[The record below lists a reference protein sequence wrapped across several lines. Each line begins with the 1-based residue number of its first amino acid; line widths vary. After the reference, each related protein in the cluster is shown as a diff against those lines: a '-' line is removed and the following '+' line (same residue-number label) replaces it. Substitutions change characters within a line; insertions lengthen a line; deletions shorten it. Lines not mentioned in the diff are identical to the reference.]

1 VEEWKMSSR
10 YMEEKMNRIDL
21 RALTHDLNRL
31 YRYAS
36 AVWVLVD
43 AGDIQEHIG
52 WKMIG
57 DMQVKLAIDD
67 ELVDHKLLGSINSP
81 GVNVVHTEQVKNM
94 IVKKNIRNCE
104 PSLAKVL
111 REMMNR

>member
-1 VEEWKMSSR
+1 MNSKR
-10 YMEEKMNRIDL
+10 YMEFSVYL

-81 GVNVVHTEQVKNM
+81 VGSVVNEEHVRDKMGKEMIRVH
-94 IVKKNIRNCE
+94 KKYLNR
-104 PSLAKVL
+104 PSHQPITSPEKS
-111 REMMNR
+111 RI